1 MLTKIEITGIIKV
14 MTGMHIGGSS
24 VFAAIGAVDSP
35 VIRDAYSDDPMIP
48 GSSVKGKMRYLLSRQ
63 YSGDKVFVDLK
74 DEDIRVKRLFGYSA
88 DGSEDA
94 SDQRKKCMSRLQF
107 PDMFLSNK
115 SKLDAEGIETTEV
128 KFENSINRITAEANP
143 RQIERTV
150 RGSEFAIHWI
160 YNVEKE
166 EEIVSDFETIAEG
179 LRLLKYDYL
188 GGHGSRGYGKV
199 DFADLGVDCV
209 TGEISD
215 KILDECRKAITGA

>member
-1 MLTKIEITGIIKV
+1 
-14 MTGMHIGGSS
+14 
-24 VFAAIGAVDSP
+24 
-35 VIRDAYSDDPMIP
+35 
-48 GSSVKGKMRYLLSRQ
+48 
-63 YSGDKVFVDLK
+63 
-74 DEDIRVKRLFGYSA
+74 
-88 DGSEDA
+88 
-94 SDQRKKCMSRLQF
+94 MSRLQF

-179 LRLLKYDYL
+179 LRLLRYDYL

-199 DFADLGVDCV
+199 DFADLDVDCI